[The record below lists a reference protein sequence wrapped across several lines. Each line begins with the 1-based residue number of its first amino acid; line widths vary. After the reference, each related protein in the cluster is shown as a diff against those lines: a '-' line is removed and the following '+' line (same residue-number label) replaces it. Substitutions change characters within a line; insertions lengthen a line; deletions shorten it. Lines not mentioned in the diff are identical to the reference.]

1 MSRMQRY
8 RAAIVDDSQEYR
20 EEVREVLQSVAD
32 RCEKAMECLDFSRAE
47 KLENEL
53 QAGAYFDIYVLD
65 IEMPGMNGME
75 LARGIR
81 DKYPEVCIIF
91 VTSYSR
97 FALESY
103 EIDAYQ
109 YILKDKLAQRL
120 PQAMEKYFRRTAEE
134 TEEACYTISTNNRLE
149 RFRFKDIIWI
159 YKSEKYAVF
168 VTKEKT
174 YRQRATLS
182 DVCKMLPEGDFVFI
196 ERGIVVNIPYIDKV
210 NGNEMT
216 LVNGKVLN
224 ASRSYL
230 KKVREEITRYWS
242 RQI

>member
-1 MSRMQRY
+1 MQRY
-8 RAAIVDDSQEYR
+8 RAAVVDDSQEYR
-20 EEVREVLQSVAD
+20 EKVGEVLQSVAE
-32 RCEKAMECLDFSRAE
+32 RSEKAVECTNFSRAE
-47 KLENEL
+47 TLVYHL
-53 QAGAYFDIYVLD
+53 QTGAYFDIYVLD
-65 IEMPGMNGME
+65 IEMPGMDGME

-81 DKYPEVCIIF
+81 EKYPEVCIIF

-134 TEEACYTISTNNRLE
+134 TEEAFYTITTSCRLE

-159 YKSEKYAVF
+159 YKSQKNAVF
-168 VTKEKT
+168 VTKEKI
-174 YRQRATLS
+174 YKQRASL
-182 DVCKMLPEGDFVFI
+182 DDIYQLLPEGDFVFI
-196 ERGIVVNIPYIDKV
+196 ERGIIVSIPHIDGMD
-210 NGNEMT
+210 GNEIT
-216 LVNGKVLN
+216 LSGGGTLN
-224 ASRSYL
+224 ASRACL
-230 KKVREEITRYWS
+230 KRVREEITRYWS

>member
-1 MSRMQRY
+1 MQKY

-20 EEVREVLQSVAD
+20 EEVETVLQSVAGKS
-32 RCEKAMECLDFSRAE
+32 EKVVECTSFSRAE
-47 KLENEL
+47 ILAYEL
-53 QAGAYFDIYVLD
+53 QAGAYFDIYILD

-134 TEEACYTISTNNRLE
+134 TEDAFYTIFTSSRLE

-159 YKSEKYAVF
+159 YKSEKNAVF
-168 VTKEKT
+168 VTKERT
-174 YRQRATLS
+174 YKQRMSLN
-182 DVCKMLPEGDFVFI
+182 DIYKVLPEGDFVFI
-196 ERGIVVNIPYIDKV
+196 ERGIIVSIPQINGVD
-210 NGNEMT
+210 GNEIT
-216 LVNGKVLN
+216 LSNGRVVN
-224 ASRSYL
+224 ASRAYL

>member
-1 MSRMQRY
+1 MQKY
-8 RAAIVDDSQEYR
+8 KAAIVDDSQEYR
-20 EEVREVLQSVAD
+20 EKVGAVLQSIAGK
-32 RCEKAMECLDFSRAE
+32 CEKSIECIYFSMADV
-47 KLENEL
+47 LVYEL
-53 QAGAYFDIYVLD
+53 QAGVHFDIYVLD

-81 DKYPEVCIIF
+81 ERYPDVCIIF

-109 YILKDKLAQRL
+109 YILKEKLTERL
-120 PQAMEKYFRRTAEE
+120 PRVMEKFFRRTAEE
-134 TEEACYTISTNNRLE
+134 TEDAYYTISTSIRLE

-159 YKSEKYAVF
+159 YKSEKNAVF
-168 VTKEKT
+168 VTKEKS
-174 YRQRATLS
+174 YKQRAALNDIYKTL
-182 DVCKMLPEGDFVFI
+182 PPGEFVFI
-196 ERGIVVNIPYIDKV
+196 ERGIIVNIPHI
-210 NGNEMT
+210 NGVDRNTIT
-216 LVNGKVLN
+216 LSNGEILN

-230 KKVREEITRYWS
+230 KKVKEEITRYWS